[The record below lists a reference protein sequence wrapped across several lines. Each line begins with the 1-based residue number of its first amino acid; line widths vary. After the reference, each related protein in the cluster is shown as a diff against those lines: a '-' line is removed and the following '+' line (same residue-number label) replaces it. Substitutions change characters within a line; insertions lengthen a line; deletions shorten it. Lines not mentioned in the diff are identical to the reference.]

1 MRFLLEKV
9 LESLDFSF
17 FSFCQWLWS
26 NNCRNNSSV
35 RRRRKRIVSINF
47 FFTSISTPLRSDLCT
62 LHRIKLIKYIFV
74 FRYRSPSRSIVPS
87 PSPSLNRT
95 QSRWPDTLLFRWR
108 GQFRSR
114 SKFRYRLPTRS
125 KCPNRTPFHTWN
137 RYRCPWCN
145 LQSWSRST
153 ITAVG
158 QAATPPG
165 KRNQS
170 LFYFP
175 WIRGS

>member
-9 LESLDFSF
+9 LESLDFLPMIMIHVATTLLF
-17 FSFCQWLWS
+17 EEEE
-26 NNCRNNSSV
+26 
-35 RRRRKRIVSINF
+35 KRIDFFLATCISIL
-47 FFTSISTPLRSDLCT
+47 LRSDLYYSRRT
-62 LHRIKLIKYIFV
+62 KLINPIFR
-74 FRYRSPSRSIVPS
+74 FRYRSPSLSIAPS
-87 PSPSLNRT
+87 PFPSLNRT
-95 QSRWPDTLLFRWR
+95 RSKWPDTFQSQWR

-114 SKFRYRLPTRS
+114 SKFRYRLLTRS
-125 KCPNRTPFHTWN
+125 KCPNPTPFHTWN

-170 LFYFP
+170 FLFS

>member
-9 LESLDFSF
+9 LESLDFLPMIMIHVATTLLF
-17 FSFCQWLWS
+17 EEEE
-26 NNCRNNSSV
+26 
-35 RRRRKRIVSINF
+35 KRIDFFLATCISIL
-47 FFTSISTPLRSDLCT
+47 LRSDLYYS
-62 LHRIKLIKYIFV
+62 RRAKLINPIFR
-74 FRYRSPSRSIVPS
+74 FRYRSPSLSIAPS
-87 PSPSLNRT
+87 PFPSLNRT
-95 QSRWPDTLLFRWR
+95 RSKWPDTFQSQWR

-114 SKFRYRLPTRS
+114 SKFRYRLLTRS
-125 KCPNRTPFHTWN
+125 KCPNPTPFHTWN

-170 LFYFP
+170 FLFS

>member
-9 LESLDFSF
+9 LESLDFLPMIMIHVATTLLF
-17 FSFCQWLWS
+17 EEEE
-26 NNCRNNSSV
+26 
-35 RRRRKRIVSINF
+35 KRIAF
-47 FFTSISTPLRSDLCT
+47 FLPTCTSTLLRSDLYYSRRT
-62 LHRIKLIKYIFV
+62 KLINPIFR
-74 FRYRSPSRSIVPS
+74 FRYRSPSLSIAPS
-87 PSPSLNRT
+87 PFPSLNRT
-95 QSRWPDTLLFRWR
+95 RSKWPDTFQSQWR

-114 SKFRYRLPTRS
+114 SKFRYRLLTRS
-125 KCPNRTPFHTWN
+125 KCPNPTPFHTWN

-165 KRNQS
+165 KRNQFF
-170 LFYFP
+170 LFS

>member
-9 LESLDFSF
+9 LESLDFLPMIMIWP
-17 FSFCQWLWS
+17 CC
-26 NNCRNNSSV
+26 NDSSV
-35 RRRRKRIVSINF
+35 RRRRKENRLF
-47 FFTSISTPLRSDLCT
+47 FSHLYFYSSSFGSLLYYSRRT
-62 LHRIKLIKYIFV
+62 KLINPIFR
-74 FRYRSPSRSIVPS
+74 FRYRSPSLSIAPS
-87 PSPSLNRT
+87 PFPSLNRT
-95 QSRWPDTLLFRWR
+95 RSKWPDTFQSQWR

-114 SKFRYRLPTRS
+114 SKFRYRLLTRS
-125 KCPNRTPFHTWN
+125 KCPNPTPFHTWN

-158 QAATPPG
+158 QVATPPG

-170 LFYFP
+170 FLFS